1 MTLVELMIASTLLLV
16 LMTAVMITMDML
28 NTVSNSV
35 NAQYQEFQQAL
46 PALAP
51 LQNLLRAE
59 VEPGP
64 PSTVNG
70 KQIPQPGFQTIGNFS
85 LTFFSDIGTAYNNVT
100 SLGTTGGPA
109 KVVALEVDATGN
121 AVTTATTCS
130 TSSPCNF
137 QVRQYLPIITAG
149 VSQCPTANQGG
160 TACTYPATYKV
171 LVNVVGVVN
180 NPALP
185 PTSAPTQPIFIY
197 NVFDPNAGTGY
208 NLTSAQVQSGVT
220 CAAPTGVQ
228 TVVQSCQN
236 DYIQSVGVE
245 LMVARKGAGTNGT
258 VDEQTIVYRY
268 AKSPGASVY
277 PYQPCQFYGA
287 C

>member
-70 KQIPQPGFQTIGNFS
+70 NQIPQPGFQTIGNFS

-180 NPALP
+180 NPAL
-185 PTSAPTQPIFIY
+185 APTERADPTDLHLQRLRPQRRDRLQPDLGPGPEWGHLRRPHRGPDRGP
-197 NVFDPNAGTGY
+197 VLSERLHPERGG
-208 NLTSAQVQSGVT
+208 
-220 CAAPTGVQ
+220 
-228 TVVQSCQN
+228 
-236 DYIQSVGVE
+236 
-245 LMVARKGAGTNGT
+245 GAHGGPQGGRHQR
-258 VDEQTIVYRY
+258 DRR
-268 AKSPGASVY
+268 
-277 PYQPCQFYGA
+277 
-287 C
+287 

>member
-1 MTLVELMIASTLLLV
+1 MTLVELLIASTLLVV

-149 VSQCPTANQGG
+149 MSQCPTAGNRGYGLHLPGDLQG
-160 TACTYPATYKV
+160 
-171 LVNVVGVVN
+171 
-180 NPALP
+180 
-185 PTSAPTQPIFIY
+185 
-197 NVFDPNAGTGY
+197 AGQRGRGG
-208 NLTSAQVQSGVT
+208 QQSG
-220 CAAPTGVQ
+220 AAPT
-228 TVVQSCQN
+228 SCRRPN
-236 DYIQSVGVE
+236 PSSS
-245 LMVARKGAGTNGT
+245 TT
-258 VDEQTIVYRY
+258 SSTPT
-268 AKSPGASVY
+268 PGPATT
-277 PYQPCQFYGA
+277 
-287 C
+287 